1 MMVYEIDGTGF
12 STLEEFF
19 AEFGRVVIPQ
29 SGPVSDN
36 LDAFDDVLSGG
47 FGTPDEGF
55 TLRWKNHAVSRQR
68 LGYPETVRQLE
79 LRFARCHPTNRARVP
94 LDLKEAQA
102 HRGPTVFEW
111 LTEII
116 RDHGPGG
123 RQAADGVDLL
133 LD

>member
-1 MMVYEIDGTGF
+1 MVYDIDGTRF

-19 AEFGRVVIPQ
+19 AEFSRVVIPAF
-29 SGPVSDN
+29 GPSLGN

-47 FGTPDEGF
+47 CGTPDGGF
-55 TLRWKNHAVSRQR
+55 TLRWKNHKLSIQR
-68 LGYPETVRQLE
+68 LGYGETVRQLE
-79 LRFARCHPTNRARVP
+79 LRLARCHPTNRPQVAE
-94 LDLKEAQA
+94 DLKQAQA
-102 HRGPTVFEW
+102 HQGPTAFDW

-123 RQAADGVDLL
+123 RYAAGGVELL